1 MQVAFVFPGQGSQ
14 TVGMGL
20 ALAKAFPAAREVL
33 QQVDDALNQPLSKMM
48 AEGPEDMLTLTEN
61 AQPAIMAVS
70 MAAFAVMQKEMGVSL
85 PQDASYVAGHSLGEY
100 AALTAAGAW
109 DIATCAKLLKT
120 RGQAMQAAVSE
131 GQGAMAAIIGPD
143 IAAVRDIIE
152 ATGDQLPGEIV
163 EIANHNA
170 PNQIVISGS
179 KAGIELAMQIAKDK
193 GAKRAVALSV
203 SAPFHCSLMKP
214 AAKAMEEALAA
225 TTIGTLIVPVI
236 ANVTAS
242 PVSDANQVRPL
253 LVQQV
258 TGMVRW
264 VDSIETLQSRG
275 VRKIIEIGHGN
286 VLSGLIKRIAP
297 DITVQ
302 NVGAPEDLDALA
314 KAA

>member
-14 TVGMGL
+14 SIGMGM
-20 ALAKAFPAAREVL
+20 ALAKAFPAAREVF
-33 QQVDDALNQPLSKMM
+33 QQVDDALNQPLSKIM
-48 AEGPEDMLTLTEN
+48 AEGPEDALTLTEN
-61 AQPAIMAVS
+61 AQPAIMAAS
-70 MAAFAVMQKEMGVSL
+70 MAAFAVMQKEMGVKL
-85 PQDASYVAGHSLGEY
+85 PQDASFVAGHSLGEY
-100 AALTAAGAW
+100 TALTAAGAW

-120 RGQAMQAAVSE
+120 RGQAMQAAVAS
-131 GQGAMAAIIGPD
+131 GQGLMAAIIGPELP
-143 IAAVRDIIE
+143 AVRDIIE

-163 EIANHNA
+163 EVANHNA

-179 KAGIELAMQIAKDK
+179 KAGVELAMQIAKEK
-193 GAKRAVALSV
+193 GAKRAVALAV

-214 AAKAMEEALAA
+214 AAKVMEEALAA
-225 TTIGTLIVPVI
+225 TTIQPLIVPVI
-236 ANVTAS
+236 ANVTAN

-264 VDSIETLQSRG
+264 VDSIQTLHDRG
-275 VRKIIEIGHGN
+275 VRKVIEIGHGN
-286 VLSGLIKRIAP
+286 VLAGLIKRIAP